1 VIRKG
6 RPRLVLCAALAGAA
20 ILATTGAVAAT
31 ASTSHPALPTA
42 LGYTPGAVG
51 EAGFLPTG
59 KLIQRLTAANM
70 TRFTSNQAQAI
81 ALARAYDV
89 IIGTPGEFK
98 SYLPAMRAANHSLVL
113 LGYLN
118 GTFAQRG
125 EANAYPSSWYLRDA
139 RGVRVTSKGWGNY
152 AMDPANSGWVSTR
165 VQECAR
171 IVAAGY
177 DGCMLDMLGDA
188 PTQPGY
194 LTSLPVNPATHRPY
208 TGDEWLSAS
217 SQLGAA
223 VGHAV
228 YPKLVAGN
236 GLGSGIRYFNPA
248 APSSQLY
255 NGIRAAIGEAWLRA
269 PGAPAERFPTE
280 AVWKANVDALVN
292 AGQRGD
298 ALVALTKTWGGGT
311 QAQINAWH
319 LFSLASFLLGTNGTA
334 YYEFSPSNSE
344 AGIMFDSPWEHV
356 NVGLPTSS
364 YAKVGNVYQRT
375 FSQGLA
381 LVNPTTSTSRVT
393 LSRPMCDID
402 GVRQSAVTLR
412 PGGADIFTTC

>member
-1 VIRKG
+1 
-6 RPRLVLCAALAGAA
+6 LFAALAGAA
-20 ILATTGAVAAT
+20 ILATTGAVQAM
-31 ASTSHPALPTA
+31 ASPAHIAPQPGF
-42 LGYTPGAVG
+42 GYAPGFAG
-51 EAGFLPTG
+51 EAGFVPTG

-70 TRFTSNQAQAI
+70 TRFTGGQAQAV

-89 IIGTPGEFK
+89 IVGTPGEFK
-98 SYLPAMRAANHSLVL
+98 SYMPAMRAANHRLVL

-118 GTFAQRG
+118 GTFAEHGQ
-125 EANAYPSSWYLRDA
+125 ANVYPTSWYLKDA
-139 RGVRVTSKGWGNY
+139 RGVSVTSRGWGNY
-152 AMDPANSGWVSTR
+152 AMDPANSGWVSSR

-194 LTSLPVNPATHRPY
+194 LTSLPINPATRRPL
-208 TGDEWLSAS
+208 TGDQWLSAAS
-217 SQLGAA
+217 HLGAA
-223 VGHAV
+223 VAHAV
-228 YPKLVAGN
+228 YPRLVAGN
-236 GLGSGIRYFNPA
+236 GLGSGIRYFDPA

-255 NGIRAAIGEAWLRA
+255 NGVRAAIGEAWLRA
-269 PGAPAERFPTE
+269 PGAPAGRFPSE

-344 AGIMFDSPWEHV
+344 AGILFDSPWEHI

-364 YAKVGNVYQRT
+364 YAKVGHVYQRT

-381 LVNPTTSTSRVT
+381 LVNPATSVSRVT
-393 LSRPMCDID
+393 LSHPMCDVN
-402 GVRQSAVTLR
+402 GARQTTVTLG
-412 PGGADIFTTC
+412 PDGADIFTNC